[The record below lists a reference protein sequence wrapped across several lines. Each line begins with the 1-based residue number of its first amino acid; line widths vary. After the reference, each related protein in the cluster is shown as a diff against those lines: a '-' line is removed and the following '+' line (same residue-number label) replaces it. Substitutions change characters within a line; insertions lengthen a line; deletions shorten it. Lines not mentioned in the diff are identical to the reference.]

1 MNTYYQ
7 DYQKLSSSQSLL
19 TRSKVYLS
27 QGKLIE
33 SLESAKLGYS
43 KSNLGWSKL
52 ETCPFLIQLS
62 KIKYIN
68 SSYSEAINYANIS
81 TDIALKYMSKNH
93 PYYLTSQKIIA
104 DCKMKQGEL
113 QKANKIFKEL
123 QLIYLEK
130 FKFYENNLNE
140 NLRLKLYYELL
151 NVNMALFE
159 IKNKEVKGDFT
170 ASFNNWN
177 FIKGREINIRNS
189 ITSFINNSNDTVL
202 LIN

>member
-1 MNTYYQ
+1 
-7 DYQKLSSSQSLL
+7 
-19 TRSKVYLS
+19 
-27 QGKLIE
+27 
-33 SLESAKLGYS
+33 
-43 KSNLGWSKL
+43 
-52 ETCPFLIQLS
+52 
-62 KIKYIN
+62 
-68 SSYSEAINYANIS
+68 YSEAINYANIS

-189 ITSFINNSNDTVL
+189 ITSFINNSNDTA
-202 LIN
+202 LINKFHKWTLLNNEIAYAMQMNEDEIKKLGINVNSIKKIADKIER